1 MQIEVARV
9 ARLTTVGEMAAAIAH
24 ELKQPL
30 AAITVNSNAALRWLS
45 RPTPDLDEVRATLG
59 QIVSDGRRAGD
70 VVGSIRA
77 MFKQDGKERTLV
89 DIKELVP
96 EVIAL
101 VHGETERHRITVSTD
116 LDEAL
121 PKILAHRVQLQQVV
135 LNLIM
140 NAIEAMGSVD
150 DRAHI
155 LRVTAQIRQPKD
167 LMITIKDSGCGIE
180 PKDIDRIFERFFTT
194 KSHGIGM
201 GLWICRS
208 IVEAHEGR
216 LWAEPG
222 IQQGSV
228 FRLQLPIP
236 APSN

>member
-1 MQIEVARV
+1 M
-9 ARLTTVGEMAAAIAH
+9 
-24 ELKQPL
+24 
-30 AAITVNSNAALRWLS
+30 
-45 RPTPDLDEVRATLG
+45 
-59 QIVSDGRRAGD
+59 
-70 VVGSIRA
+70 
-77 MFKQDGKERTLV
+77 
-89 DIKELVP
+89 
-96 EVIAL
+96 
-101 VHGETERHRITVSTD
+101 
-116 LDEAL
+116 
-121 PKILAHRVQLQQVV
+121 QLQQVV

-155 LRVTAQIRQPKD
+155 LRVTAQVRHPKD
-167 LMITIKDSGCGIE
+167 LAISIEDSGCGIE

-228 FRLQLPIP
+228 FGFNCRFPPRRTEQACFDPKRPNFHP
-236 APSN
+236 AAN

>member
-1 MQIEVARV
+1 
-9 ARLTTVGEMAAAIAH
+9 
-24 ELKQPL
+24 
-30 AAITVNSNAALRWLS
+30 
-45 RPTPDLDEVRATLG
+45 
-59 QIVSDGRRAGD
+59 
-70 VVGSIRA
+70 
-77 MFKQDGKERTLV
+77 MFQQDGKERSLV
-89 DIKELVP
+89 DIRELIL

-116 LDEAL
+116 LDNAL
-121 PKILAHRVQLQQVV
+121 PKVPAHRVQLQQVI

-140 NAIEAMGSVD
+140 NAVEAMGSVD
-150 DRAHI
+150 DRAHV
-155 LRVTAQIRQPKD
+155 LRVTAQVGHPKE
-167 LMITIKDSGCGIE
+167 LTITIKDSGCGIE

-236 APSN
+236 AASN